1 MLTIYDLCLQS
12 QTRFNSRITT
22 RNWNGRKLFDIYRKK
37 KLLMF
42 WIPNKMLTSI
52 ALLISFGFIPTSF
65 YLFFSDSLLPRGFS
79 HSIFVLLWLQM
90 LSNQRRYHQ
99 QMDYA
104 PLSKCPPVTELN
116 VCWTVVSTDGS
127 RFCLLKMISLC
138 HILSSG
144 TEE

>member
-1 MLTIYDLCLQS
+1 MAINYSIYLE
-12 QTRFNSRITT
+12 T
-22 RNWNGRKLFDIYRKK
+22 KK
-37 KLLMF
+37 KKMLIMF
-42 WIPNKMLTSI
+42 WIPNKMTSI
-52 ALLISFGFIPTSF
+52 ALLISFAFIPTSF
-65 YLFFSDSLLPRGFS
+65 YLFFYLFFPDSMLPQGFS

-104 PLSKCPPVTELN
+104 PLSKCPPVTGLN

-127 RFCLLKMISLC
+127 RFCLLKMISLR
-138 HILSSG
+138 HILSSD